1 MIIIADSSPL
11 ITLALIDKLAVL
23 EKLYRE
29 LYVPDAVFQ
38 EVTQAK
44 KPFAE
49 TLKLFLDGRTK
60 DVSNKLAVEM
70 LSNDVGAGE
79 AEAIVLGLEQRPS
92 VVLIDDLKARKFAKI
107 NGLDVIGS
115 MGILLKAKRAGLV
128 EDIKPLIATLLL
140 HDIRISTKIIDM
152 TLQAAQEG

>member
-29 LYVPDAVFQ
+29 LHVPAAVFQ
-38 EVTQAK
+38 EVTLAE

-49 TLKLFLDGRTK
+49 ELKLFLDGRTK
-60 DVSNKLAVEM
+60 DVSNRLAVEM
-70 LSNDVGAGE
+70 LSNDIGAGE
-79 AEAIVLGLEQRPS
+79 AEAIVLSLEQRPS
-92 VVLIDDLKARKFAKI
+92 VVLIDDLKARKFARI

-115 MGILLKAKRAGLV
+115 MGILLQAKRAGLI
-128 EDIKPLIATLLL
+128 EEIKPLIATLLL
-140 HDIRISTKIIDM
+140 HDIRISARIIEM
-152 TLQAAQEG
+152 TLQAAQER